1 MRPHS
6 PVWTMALAR
15 ALELALSIPIRV
27 SIQRLRGVRGSEVAG
42 LTRGRGSRQRHVA
55 TTIMP
60 RALRARSHFRCA
72 RSLIAL
78 QRCRGLRS
86 CQVRVAGWQEES

>member
-42 LTRGRGSRQRHVA
+42 LTRGRRQRWR
-55 TTIMP
+55 TRP
-60 RALRARSHFRCA
+60 R
-72 RSLIAL
+72 
-78 QRCRGLRS
+78 
-86 CQVRVAGWQEES
+86 

>member
-42 LTRGRGSRQRHVA
+42 LTRGSPRQRWR
-55 TTIMP
+55 TRP
-60 RALRARSHFRCA
+60 R
-72 RSLIAL
+72 
-78 QRCRGLRS
+78 
-86 CQVRVAGWQEES
+86 